1 MSQVEQDQ
9 QTQQEPDIFEEY
21 ENSRSLLR
29 FWDSSK
35 LPLILQSEAAECG
48 LASLAMVA
56 GYHGFHTDLVSLRQ
70 TFNISIEGCTLL
82 DIMHF
87 GEKLGLASRPLR
99 IELEELELLQTPC
112 ILHWDLN
119 HFVVLKKA
127 NNKRI
132 VIHDPGNGE
141 KTYSLEE
148 ASKHFTGVALEM
160 LPTKE
165 FEKREQKPTLKFSD
179 FWSRISG
186 LKRSLLLI
194 FSLSLLLQV
203 FTLASPY
210 YIQLVIDD
218 VVLTGD
224 TSLLT
229 VLALG
234 FFLVLVFETGTN
246 MLRGFT
252 LLHFGNQM
260 NIQLGAN
267 LFHHLVRLPLTY
279 FEKRHMGDVV
289 SRFGSLQQV
298 KQLLTTGVIEA
309 IIDGLMAIITLAMIF
324 FYSPTLSLVVLA
336 AVVLYALVRVAMY
349 RPFRAISEQEIM
361 ARAEE
366 NSNFMETVRGIQ
378 TIKLFGSEVKREGQW
393 QNRYAK
399 AINQSIRL
407 GNFQIGYDAIN
418 RILFGVENI
427 LVVFLA
433 AKLVIAGGFSTGMLF
448 AFMAYKRQFMDKTA
462 KLIEKFIEFKM
473 LGLHFDRI
481 ADIALTDRE
490 ILQPAQFKKHVVQG
504 GIELRNVTFRYSDAT
519 PNVLNDLSLTIQP
532 GESVAITGPSGCG
545 KSTLLKIMLGLI
557 QPSSGDIL
565 IDGVPLAQIGARQY
579 RQQIAAVMQ
588 DDELL
593 SGSVADNIAFFESPL
608 DMQRVVYCAELAAI
622 HDDISAMPMGYD
634 SLIGDMGSSLSGG
647 QKQRIILAR
656 ALYKNPQI
664 LFMDEATS
672 HLDTKLEADINEAVS
687 RLKITRIIIAHR
699 KETIASASREIK
711 LKKGQ
716 QAEPTKVTNT
726 DQQDS

>member
-1 MSQVEQDQ
+1 MEM
-9 QTQQEPDIFEEY
+9 EHEGAANKLEFW
-21 ENSRSLLR
+21 SRKSL
-29 FWDSSK
+29 
-35 LPLILQSEAAECG
+35 PVIIQSEAAECG

-56 GYHGFHTDLVSLRQ
+56 GYHGYHTDLTRLRQ
-70 TFNISIEGCTLL
+70 RFSISIEGCTLL

-87 GEKLGLASRPLR
+87 AEKLHLTSRPLR
-99 IELEELELLQTPC
+99 IELEDLDALQAPA
-112 ILHWDLN
+112 ILHWDMN

-127 NNKRI
+127 NEKRI
-132 VIHDPGNGE
+132 VIHDPAGGE
-141 KTYSLEE
+141 KTFTMEE
-148 ASKHFTGVALEM
+148 ASKHFTGVALE
-160 LPTKE
+160 LTPTKD
-165 FEKREQKPTLKFSD
+165 FEKKEQKASLRFSD
-179 FWSRISG
+179 FWSRITG

-194 FSLSLLLQV
+194 FMLSILLQV
-203 FTLASPY
+203 FTLAAPY

-218 VVLTGD
+218 VILTGD

-229 VLALG
+229 VLAIG
-234 FFLVLVFETGTN
+234 FFLVLLFEIATN
-246 MLRGFT
+246 ALRGFT

-267 LFHHLVRLPLTY
+267 LFHHLVRLPIAY

-324 FYSPTLSLVVLA
+324 FYSPMLS
-336 AVVLYALVRVAMY
+336 AVVLMAVITYAIIRMVMY
-349 RPFRAISEQEIM
+349 KPFRNISEQEIM

-393 QNRYAK
+393 QNRYAS
-399 AINQSIRL
+399 AINHNIRL
-407 GNFQIGYDAIN
+407 GNFKIGYDAIN
-418 RILFGVENI
+418 RALFGIENI
-427 LVVFLA
+427 IVVYLA
-433 AKLVIAGGFSTGMLF
+433 AHLVIAGGFSTGMLF
-448 AFMAYKRQFMDKTA
+448 AFMSYKRQFMDKTA
-462 KLIEKFIEFKM
+462 NLIEKLIEFKM

-481 ADIALTDRE
+481 ADIALTDKE
-490 ILQPAQFKKHVVQG
+490 ELQPDQYRKLN
-504 GIELRNVTFRYSDAT
+504 IEGKIEVKNLSFAYSDAT
-519 PNVLNDLSLTIQP
+519 PNVIEKLSLTINA

-545 KSTLLKIMLGLI
+545 KSTLLKLMLGLNK
-557 QPSSGDIL
+557 PSSGEIL
-565 IDGVPLAQIGARQY
+565 VDGISLNQIGARQY

-593 SGSVADNIAFFESPL
+593 SGTVADNIAFFDSPIN
-608 DMQRVVYCAELAAI
+608 MEKVVHCAQLAAI
-622 HDDISAMPMGYD
+622 HDDISDMPMGYD

-656 ALYKNPQI
+656 ALYKDPKI

-672 HLDTKLEADINEAVS
+672 HLDTGLEEDINDAVS

-699 KETIASASREIK
+699 KETIASADREIK
-711 LKKGQ
+711 LKKPVHHEGEEQ
-716 QAEPTKVTNT
+716 TSTSGSE
-726 DQQDS
+726 

>member
-1 MSQVEQDQ
+1 MHIED
-9 QTQQEPDIFEEY
+9 
-21 ENSRSLLR
+21 NSPVAKLQFWSRKSL
-29 FWDSSK
+29 
-35 LPLILQSEAAECG
+35 PIILQSEAAECG

-56 GYHGFHTDLVSLRQ
+56 AYHGFHSDLISLRQ
-70 TFNISIEGCTLL
+70 RFNISLEGATLL

-87 GEKLGLASRPLR
+87 AEKLELTSRPLR
-99 IELEELELLQTPC
+99 IELDDLDALQTPC
-112 ILHWDLN
+112 ILHWDMN

-127 NNKRI
+127 NEKRI
-132 VIHDPGNGE
+132 VIHDPAAGE
-141 KTYSLEE
+141 KTFTLEE
-148 ASKHFTGVALEM
+148 ASKHFTGIALE
-160 LPTKE
+160 LTPTKN
-165 FEKREQKPTLKFSD
+165 FEKREARPSLKFSD
-179 FWSRISG
+179 FWSRITG
-186 LKRSLLLI
+186 LKRSLTLI
-194 FSLSLLLQV
+194 FVLSMLLQV

-229 VLALG
+229 VLAVG
-234 FFLVLVFETGTN
+234 FFLVMVFEIATN
-246 MLRGFT
+246 ALRGFT

-267 LFHHLVRLPLTY
+267 LFHHLVRLPLSY
-279 FEKRHMGDVV
+279 FETRHMGDVV

-298 KQLLTTGVIEA
+298 KKLLTTGVIEA
-309 IIDGLMAIITLAMIF
+309 IIDGLMAVITLAMIF
-324 FYSPTLSLVVLA
+324 FYSPLLSAVVLV
-336 AVVLYALVRVAMY
+336 AVVLYALVRIAMY
-349 RPFRAISEQEIM
+349 KPFRTISEQEIM

-393 QNRYAK
+393 QNRYAN
-399 AINQSIRL
+399 AINQNIRL
-407 GNFQIGYDAIN
+407 GNFQIGYDAVN
-418 RILFGVENI
+418 RALFGIENI
-427 LVVFLA
+427 VVVYLA
-433 AKLVIAGGFSTGMLF
+433 ANLVIQGGFSTGMLF

-462 KLIEKFIEFKM
+462 NLIEKFIEFKM

-481 ADIALTDRE
+481 ADIALTNKE
-490 ILQPAQFKKHVVQG
+490 QLQPDQVKRHTLVG
-504 GIELRNVTFRYSDAT
+504 NIEIKNVSFAYSDASK
-519 PNVLNDLSLTIQP
+519 NVLNELSLKINA

-557 QPSSGDIL
+557 PVKNGEVL
-565 IDGVPLAQIGARQY
+565 IDGIPLEQLGARQY

-593 SGSVADNIAFFESPL
+593 SGSVADNIAFFETPI
-608 DMQRVVYCAELAAI
+608 DMAHVVYCAELAAI

-656 ALYKNPQI
+656 ALYKNPKI

-672 HLDTKLEADINEAVS
+672 HLDTSLESDINDAVS
-687 RLKITRIIIAHR
+687 RLKITRVIIAHR
-699 KETIASASREIK
+699 KETIASADREIK
-711 LKKGQ
+711 L
-716 QAEPTKVTNT
+716 TKYKEANT
-726 DQQDS
+726 EEA

>member
-1 MSQVEQDQ
+1 MEM
-9 QTQQEPDIFEEY
+9 EHEGAANKLEFW
-21 ENSRSLLR
+21 SRKSL
-29 FWDSSK
+29 
-35 LPLILQSEAAECG
+35 PVIIQSEAAECG

-56 GYHGFHTDLVSLRQ
+56 GYHGYRTDLTRLRQ
-70 TFNISIEGCTLL
+70 RFSISIEGCTLL

-87 GEKLGLASRPLR
+87 AEKLHLTSRPLR
-99 IELEELELLQTPC
+99 IELEDLDALQTPA
-112 ILHWDLN
+112 ILHWNMN

-127 NNKRI
+127 NEKRI
-132 VIHDPGNGE
+132 VIHDPAGGE
-141 KTYSLEE
+141 KTFTMEE
-148 ASKHFTGVALEM
+148 ASKHFTGVALE
-160 LPTKE
+160 LTPTKD
-165 FEKREQKPTLKFSD
+165 FEKKEQKASLRFSD
-179 FWSRISG
+179 FWSRITG

-194 FSLSLLLQV
+194 FMLSILLQV
-203 FTLASPY
+203 FTLAAPY

-218 VVLTGD
+218 VILTGD

-229 VLALG
+229 VLAIG
-234 FFLVLVFETGTN
+234 FFLVLLFEIATN
-246 MLRGFT
+246 ALRGFT

-267 LFHHLVRLPLTY
+267 LFHHLVRLPIAY

-324 FYSPTLSLVVLA
+324 FYSPMLS
-336 AVVLYALVRVAMY
+336 AVVLVAVITYAIIRMLMY
-349 RPFRAISEQEIM
+349 KPFRNISEQEIM

-393 QNRYAK
+393 QNRYAS
-399 AINQSIRL
+399 AINHNIRL
-407 GNFQIGYDAIN
+407 GNFKIGYDAIN
-418 RILFGVENI
+418 RALFGIENI
-427 LVVFLA
+427 IVVYLA
-433 AKLVIAGGFSTGMLF
+433 AHLVIAGGFSTGMLF
-448 AFMAYKRQFMDKTA
+448 AFMSYKRQFMDKTA
-462 KLIEKFIEFKM
+462 NLIEKLIEFKM

-481 ADIALTDRE
+481 ADIALTDKE
-490 ILQPAQFKKHVVQG
+490 ELQPDQYRKLN
-504 GIELRNVTFRYSDAT
+504 IEGKIEVKNLSFAYSDAT
-519 PNVLNDLSLTIQP
+519 PNVIDKLSLTINA

-545 KSTLLKIMLGLI
+545 KSTLLKLMLGLNK
-557 QPSSGDIL
+557 PSSGEIL
-565 IDGVPLAQIGARQY
+565 VDGISLSQIGARQY

-593 SGSVADNIAFFESPL
+593 SGTVADNIAFFDSPIN
-608 DMQRVVYCAELAAI
+608 MEKVVHCAQLAAI
-622 HDDISAMPMGYD
+622 HDDISDMPMGYD

-656 ALYKNPQI
+656 ALYKDPKI

-672 HLDTKLEADINEAVS
+672 HLDTGLEEDINDAVS

-699 KETIASASREIK
+699 KETIASADREIK
-711 LKKGQ
+711 LKKPVHHEGEEQ
-716 QAEPTKVTNT
+716 TSTSGSE
-726 DQQDS
+726 

>member
-1 MSQVEQDQ
+1 MHEVD
-9 QTQQEPDIFEEY
+9 
-21 ENSRSLLR
+21 ENVVNKLQFWSRNSL
-29 FWDSSK
+29 
-35 LPLILQSEAAECG
+35 PIILQSEAAECG

-56 GYHGFHTDLVSLRQ
+56 CYHGYQTDLVSIRQ
-70 TFNISIEGCTLL
+70 KFSISLEGATLL
-82 DIMHF
+82 DIMGF
-87 GEKLGLASRPLR
+87 AEQLKLSTRPLR
-99 IELEELELLQTPC
+99 IELEDLDALQTPC

-127 NNKRI
+127 NEKRI
-132 VIHDPGNGE
+132 VIHDPAKGE
-141 KTYSLEE
+141 KTLTLEE
-148 ASKHFTGVALEM
+148 ASKHFTGVALE
-160 LPTKE
+160 LTPTKD
-165 FEKREQKPTLKFSD
+165 FEKQESKPTLKFSD

-194 FSLSLLLQV
+194 FLLSMLLQV
-203 FTLASPY
+203 FTLAAPY

-229 VLALG
+229 VLAVG
-234 FFLVLVFETGTN
+234 FFLVLIFEIATN
-246 MLRGFT
+246 ALRGFT

-267 LFHHLVRLPLTY
+267 LFHHLVRLPISY

-324 FYSPTLSLVVLA
+324 FYSPTLS
-336 AVVLYALVRVAMY
+336 AVVLVAVFAYAGVRIAMY
-349 RPFRAISEQEIM
+349 KPYRAISEQEIM

-393 QNRYAK
+393 QNRYAN
-399 AINQSIRL
+399 AINQNIRI
-407 GNFQIGYDAIN
+407 GNFNIGYDAVN
-418 RILFGVENI
+418 RALFGIENI
-427 LVVFLA
+427 VVVYLA
-433 AKLVIAGGFSTGMLF
+433 AHLVIQGGFSTGMLF
-448 AFMAYKRQFMDKTA
+448 AFMSYKRQFMEKTA
-462 KLIEKFIEFKM
+462 NLIEKFIEFKM

-481 ADIALTDRE
+481 ADIALTEKED
-490 ILQPAQFKKHVVQG
+490 LQPANLKRHTLEG
-504 GIELRNVTFRYSDAT
+504 GIEVRNVSFAYSDAT
-519 PNVLNDLSLTIQP
+519 PNVLDNLSLQIKA

-545 KSTLLKIMLGLI
+545 KSTLLKLLLGLNKAK
-557 QPSSGDIL
+557 SGEVL
-565 IDGVPLAQIGARQY
+565 IDGVPLEQIGARQY

-593 SGSVADNIAFFESPL
+593 SGSVADNIAFFDSPV
-608 DMQRVVYCAELAAI
+608 DMERVVYCAQLAAI
-622 HDDISAMPMGYD
+622 HDDIAQMPMGYD

-656 ALYKNPQI
+656 ALYKQPKI

-672 HLDTKLEADINEAVS
+672 HLDTNLEADINEAVS
-687 RLKITRIIIAHR
+687 RLDITRVIIAHR
-699 KETIASASREIK
+699 KETIASADREIQ
-711 LKKGQ
+711 LKKPQ
-716 QAEPTKVTNT
+716 K
-726 DQQDS
+726 QDEIQVSET

>member
-1 MSQVEQDQ
+1 MHEVD
-9 QTQQEPDIFEEY
+9 
-21 ENSRSLLR
+21 ENVVNKLQFWSRNSL
-29 FWDSSK
+29 
-35 LPLILQSEAAECG
+35 PIILQSEAAECG

-56 GYHGFHTDLVSLRQ
+56 CYHGYQTDLVSIRQ
-70 TFNISIEGCTLL
+70 KFSISLEGATLL
-82 DIMHF
+82 DIMGF
-87 GEKLGLASRPLR
+87 AEQLKLSTRPLR
-99 IELEELELLQTPC
+99 IELEDLDALQTPC

-127 NNKRI
+127 NEKRI
-132 VIHDPGNGE
+132 VIHDPAKGE
-141 KTYSLEE
+141 KTLTLEE
-148 ASKHFTGVALEM
+148 ASKHFTGVALE
-160 LPTKE
+160 LTPTKD
-165 FEKREQKPTLKFSD
+165 FEKQESKPTLKFSD

-194 FSLSLLLQV
+194 FLLSMLLQV
-203 FTLASPY
+203 FTLAAPY

-229 VLALG
+229 VLAVG
-234 FFLVLVFETGTN
+234 FFLVLIFEIATN
-246 MLRGFT
+246 ALRGFT

-267 LFHHLVRLPLTY
+267 LFHHLVRLPISY

-324 FYSPTLSLVVLA
+324 FYSPTLS
-336 AVVLYALVRVAMY
+336 AVVLVAVFAYAGVRIAMY
-349 RPFRAISEQEIM
+349 KPYRAISEQEIM

-393 QNRYAK
+393 QNRYAN
-399 AINQSIRL
+399 AINQNIRI
-407 GNFQIGYDAIN
+407 GNFNIGYDAVN
-418 RILFGVENI
+418 RTLFGIENI
-427 LVVFLA
+427 VVVYLA
-433 AKLVIAGGFSTGMLF
+433 AHLVIQGGFSTGMLF
-448 AFMAYKRQFMDKTA
+448 AFMSYKRQFMEKTA
-462 KLIEKFIEFKM
+462 NLIEKFIEFKM

-481 ADIALTDRE
+481 ADIALTEKED
-490 ILQPAQFKKHVVQG
+490 LQPANLKRHTLEG
-504 GIELRNVTFRYSDAT
+504 GIEVRNVSFAYSDAT
-519 PNVLNDLSLTIQP
+519 PNVLDNLSLQIKA

-545 KSTLLKIMLGLI
+545 KSTLLKLLLGLNKAK
-557 QPSSGDIL
+557 SGEVL
-565 IDGVPLAQIGARQY
+565 IDGVPLEQIGARQY

-593 SGSVADNIAFFESPL
+593 SGSVADNIAFFDSPV
-608 DMQRVVYCAELAAI
+608 DMERVVYCAQLAAI
-622 HDDISAMPMGYD
+622 HDDIAQMPMGYD

-656 ALYKNPQI
+656 ALYKQPKI

-672 HLDTKLEADINEAVS
+672 HLDTNLEADINEAVS
-687 RLKITRIIIAHR
+687 RLDITRVIIAHR
-699 KETIASASREIK
+699 KETIASADREIQ
-711 LKKGQ
+711 LKKPQ
-716 QAEPTKVTNT
+716 K
-726 DQQDS
+726 QDEIQVSET

>member
-1 MSQVEQDQ
+1 MEM
-9 QTQQEPDIFEEY
+9 EHEGAANKLEFW
-21 ENSRSLLR
+21 SRKSL
-29 FWDSSK
+29 
-35 LPLILQSEAAECG
+35 PVIIQSEAAECG

-56 GYHGFHTDLVSLRQ
+56 GYHGYRTDLTRLRQ
-70 TFNISIEGCTLL
+70 RFSISIEGCTLL

-87 GEKLGLASRPLR
+87 AEKLHLTSRPLR
-99 IELEELELLQTPC
+99 IELEDLDALQAPA
-112 ILHWDLN
+112 ILHWDMN

-127 NNKRI
+127 NEKRI
-132 VIHDPGNGE
+132 VIHDPAGGE
-141 KTYSLEE
+141 KTFTMEE
-148 ASKHFTGVALEM
+148 ASKHFTGVALE
-160 LPTKE
+160 LTPTKD
-165 FEKREQKPTLKFSD
+165 FEKKEQKASLRFSD
-179 FWSRISG
+179 FWSRITG

-194 FSLSLLLQV
+194 FMLSILLQV
-203 FTLASPY
+203 FTLAAPY

-218 VVLTGD
+218 VILTGD

-229 VLALG
+229 VLAIG
-234 FFLVLVFETGTN
+234 FFLVLLFEIATN
-246 MLRGFT
+246 ALRGFT

-267 LFHHLVRLPLTY
+267 LFHHLVRLPIAY

-324 FYSPTLSLVVLA
+324 FYSPMLS
-336 AVVLYALVRVAMY
+336 AVVLVAVITYAIIRMVMY
-349 RPFRAISEQEIM
+349 KPFRNISEQEIM

-393 QNRYAK
+393 QNRYAS
-399 AINQSIRL
+399 AINHNIRL
-407 GNFQIGYDAIN
+407 GNFKIGYDAIN
-418 RILFGVENI
+418 RALFGIENI
-427 LVVFLA
+427 IVVYLA
-433 AKLVIAGGFSTGMLF
+433 AHLVIAGGFSTGMLF
-448 AFMAYKRQFMDKTA
+448 AFMSYKRQFMDKTA
-462 KLIEKFIEFKM
+462 NLIEKLIEFKM

-481 ADIALTDRE
+481 ADIALTDKE
-490 ILQPAQFKKHVVQG
+490 ELQPDQYRKLN
-504 GIELRNVTFRYSDAT
+504 IEGKIEVKNLSFAYSDAT
-519 PNVLNDLSLTIQP
+519 PNVIEELSLTINA

-545 KSTLLKIMLGLI
+545 KSTLLKLMLGLNK
-557 QPSSGDIL
+557 PSSGEIL
-565 IDGVPLAQIGARQY
+565 VDGISLNQIGARQY

-593 SGSVADNIAFFESPL
+593 SGTVADNIAFFDSPIN
-608 DMQRVVYCAELAAI
+608 MEKVVHCAQLAAI
-622 HDDISAMPMGYD
+622 HDDISDMPMGYD

-656 ALYKNPQI
+656 ALYKDPKI

-672 HLDTKLEADINEAVS
+672 HLDTGLEEDINDAVS

-699 KETIASASREIK
+699 KETIASADREIK
-711 LKKGQ
+711 LKKPVHHEGEEQ
-716 QAEPTKVTNT
+716 TSTSGSE
-726 DQQDS
+726 

>member
-1 MSQVEQDQ
+1 MH
-9 QTQQEPDIFEEY
+9 EED
-21 ENSRSLLR
+21 ENVVNKLQFWSRNSL
-29 FWDSSK
+29 
-35 LPLILQSEAAECG
+35 PIILQSEAAECG

-56 GYHGFHTDLVSLRQ
+56 CYHGYQTDLVSIRQ
-70 TFNISIEGCTLL
+70 KFSISLEGATLL
-82 DIMHF
+82 DIMGF
-87 GEKLGLASRPLR
+87 AEQLNLSTRPLR
-99 IELEELELLQTPC
+99 IELEDLDALQTPC

-127 NNKRI
+127 NEKRI
-132 VIHDPGNGE
+132 VIHDPAKGE
-141 KTYSLEE
+141 KTLTLEE
-148 ASKHFTGVALEM
+148 ASKHFTGVALE
-160 LPTKE
+160 LTPTKD
-165 FEKREQKPTLKFSD
+165 FEKQESKPTLKFSD

-194 FSLSLLLQV
+194 FLLSMLLQV
-203 FTLASPY
+203 FTLAAPY

-229 VLALG
+229 VLAVG
-234 FFLVLVFETGTN
+234 FFLVLVFEIATN
-246 MLRGFT
+246 ALRGFT

-267 LFHHLVRLPLTY
+267 LFHHLVRLPISY

-324 FYSPTLSLVVLA
+324 FYSPTLS
-336 AVVLYALVRVAMY
+336 AVVLVAVFAYAGVRIAMY
-349 RPFRAISEQEIM
+349 KPYRAISEQEIM

-393 QNRYAK
+393 QNRYAN
-399 AINQSIRL
+399 AINQNIRI
-407 GNFQIGYDAIN
+407 GNFNIGYDAVN
-418 RILFGVENI
+418 RALFGIENI
-427 LVVFLA
+427 VVVYLA
-433 AKLVIAGGFSTGMLF
+433 AHLVIQGGFSTGMLF
-448 AFMAYKRQFMDKTA
+448 AFMSYKRQFMEKTA
-462 KLIEKFIEFKM
+462 NLIEKFIEFKM

-481 ADIALTDRE
+481 ADIALTEKED
-490 ILQPAQFKKHVVQG
+490 LQPANIKRHTLEG
-504 GIELRNVTFRYSDAT
+504 DIEVNNVSFAYSDAT
-519 PNVLNDLSLTIQP
+519 PNVLDNLSLNIKA

-545 KSTLLKIMLGLI
+545 KSTLLKILLGLNKTK
-557 QPSSGDIL
+557 SGEVL
-565 IDGVPLAQIGARQY
+565 IDGVPLEQIGARQY

-593 SGSVADNIAFFESPL
+593 SGSVSDNIAFFDTPV
-608 DMQRVVYCAELAAI
+608 DMERVVYCAQLAAI
-622 HDDISAMPMGYD
+622 HDDIAQMPMGYD

-656 ALYKNPQI
+656 ALYKQPKI

-672 HLDTKLEADINEAVS
+672 HLDTNLEADINEAVS
-687 RLKITRIIIAHR
+687 RLDITRVIIAHR
-699 KETIASASREIK
+699 KETIASADREIK
-711 LKKGQ
+711 LKKV
-716 QAEPTKVTNT
+716 A
-726 DQQDS
+726 DSIEEKC

>member
-1 MSQVEQDQ
+1 MHEVD
-9 QTQQEPDIFEEY
+9 
-21 ENSRSLLR
+21 ENVVNKLQFWSRNSL
-29 FWDSSK
+29 
-35 LPLILQSEAAECG
+35 PIILQSEAAECG

-56 GYHGFHTDLVSLRQ
+56 CYHGYQTDLVSIRQ
-70 TFNISIEGCTLL
+70 KFSISLEGATLL
-82 DIMHF
+82 DIMGF
-87 GEKLGLASRPLR
+87 AEQLKLSTRPLR
-99 IELEELELLQTPC
+99 IELEDLDALQTPC

-127 NNKRI
+127 NEKRI
-132 VIHDPGNGE
+132 VIHDPAKGE
-141 KTYSLEE
+141 KTLTLEE
-148 ASKHFTGVALEM
+148 ASKHFTGVALE
-160 LPTKE
+160 LTPTKD
-165 FEKREQKPTLKFSD
+165 FEKQESKPTLKFSD

-194 FSLSLLLQV
+194 FLLSMLLQV
-203 FTLASPY
+203 FTLAAPY

-229 VLALG
+229 VLAVG
-234 FFLVLVFETGTN
+234 FFLVLIFEIATN
-246 MLRGFT
+246 ALRGFT

-267 LFHHLVRLPLTY
+267 LFHHLVRLPISY

-324 FYSPTLSLVVLA
+324 FYSPTLS
-336 AVVLYALVRVAMY
+336 AVVLVAVFAYAGVRIAMY
-349 RPFRAISEQEIM
+349 KPYRAISEQEIM

-393 QNRYAK
+393 QNRYAN
-399 AINQSIRL
+399 AINQNIRI
-407 GNFQIGYDAIN
+407 GNFNIGYDAVN
-418 RILFGVENI
+418 RALFGIENI
-427 LVVFLA
+427 VVVYLA
-433 AKLVIAGGFSTGMLF
+433 AHLVIQGGFSTGMLF
-448 AFMAYKRQFMDKTA
+448 AFMSYKRQFMEKTA
-462 KLIEKFIEFKM
+462 NLIEKFIEFKM

-481 ADIALTDRE
+481 ADIALTEKED
-490 ILQPAQFKKHVVQG
+490 LQPANLKRHTLEG
-504 GIELRNVTFRYSDAT
+504 GIEVRNVSFAYSDAT
-519 PNVLNDLSLTIQP
+519 PNVLDNLSLQIKA

-545 KSTLLKIMLGLI
+545 KSTLLKLLLGLNKAK
-557 QPSSGDIL
+557 SGEVL
-565 IDGVPLAQIGARQY
+565 IDGVPLEQIGARQY

-593 SGSVADNIAFFESPL
+593 SGSVADNIAFFDSPV
-608 DMQRVVYCAELAAI
+608 DMERVVYCAQLAAI
-622 HDDISAMPMGYD
+622 HDDIAQMPMGYD

-656 ALYKNPQI
+656 ALYKQPKI

-672 HLDTKLEADINEAVS
+672 HLDTNLEADINEAVS
-687 RLKITRIIIAHR
+687 RLDITRVIIAHR
-699 KETIASASREIK
+699 KETIASADREIK
-711 LKKGQ
+711 LSK
-716 QAEPTKVTNT
+716 PSI
-726 DQQDS
+726 QDKMQTA

>member
-1 MSQVEQDQ
+1 MH
-9 QTQQEPDIFEEY
+9 EED
-21 ENSRSLLR
+21 ESVVNKLQFWSRNS
-29 FWDSSK
+29 
-35 LPLILQSEAAECG
+35 LPIILQSEAAECG

-56 GYHGFHTDLVSLRQ
+56 CYHGYQTDLVSIRQ
-70 TFNISIEGCTLL
+70 KFSISLEGATLL
-82 DIMHF
+82 DIMGF
-87 GEKLGLASRPLR
+87 AEQLKLSTRPLR
-99 IELEELELLQTPC
+99 IELEDLDALQTPC

-127 NNKRI
+127 NEKRI
-132 VIHDPGNGE
+132 VIHDPAKGE
-141 KTYSLEE
+141 KTLTLEE
-148 ASKHFTGVALEM
+148 ASKHFTGVALE
-160 LPTKE
+160 LTPTKD
-165 FEKREQKPTLKFSD
+165 FEKQESKPTLRFSD

-194 FSLSLLLQV
+194 FLLSLLLQV
-203 FTLASPY
+203 FTLAAPY

-229 VLALG
+229 VLAVG
-234 FFLVLVFETGTN
+234 FFLVLVFEIATN
-246 MLRGFT
+246 ALRGFT

-267 LFHHLVRLPLTY
+267 LFHHLVRLPISY

-324 FYSPTLSLVVLA
+324 FYSPTLS
-336 AVVLYALVRVAMY
+336 AVVLVAVFAYAGVRIAMY
-349 RPFRAISEQEIM
+349 KPYRAISEQEIM

-393 QNRYAK
+393 QNRYAN
-399 AINQSIRL
+399 AINQNIRI
-407 GNFQIGYDAIN
+407 GNFNIGYEAIN
-418 RILFGVENI
+418 RALFGIENI
-427 LVVFLA
+427 VVVYLA
-433 AKLVIAGGFSTGMLF
+433 AHLVIQGGFSTGMLF
-448 AFMAYKRQFMDKTA
+448 AFMSYKRQFMEKTA
-462 KLIEKFIEFKM
+462 NLIEKFIEFKM
-473 LGLHFDRI
+473 LGLHFERI
-481 ADIALTDRE
+481 ADIALTKKED
-490 ILQPAQFKKHVVQG
+490 LQPANIKRHS
-504 GIELRNVTFRYSDAT
+504 IEGDIEIKGVSFAYSDAT
-519 PNVLNDLSLTIQP
+519 PNVLDNLSLKIKA

-545 KSTLLKIMLGLI
+545 KSTLLKLLLGLNKAK
-557 QPSSGDIL
+557 SGEVL
-565 IDGVPLAQIGARQY
+565 IDGVPLEQIGARQY

-593 SGSVADNIAFFESPL
+593 SGSVSDNIAFFDSPV
-608 DMQRVVYCAELAAI
+608 DMERVVYCAQMAAI
-622 HDDISAMPMGYD
+622 HDDIAQMPMGYD

-656 ALYKNPQI
+656 ALYKQPKI

-672 HLDTKLEADINEAVS
+672 HFCLLYTS
-687 RLKITRIIIAHR
+687 PSPR
-699 KETIASASREIK
+699 
-711 LKKGQ
+711 
-716 QAEPTKVTNT
+716 
-726 DQQDS
+726 DS

>member
-1 MSQVEQDQ
+1 
-9 QTQQEPDIFEEY
+9 
-21 ENSRSLLR
+21 
-29 FWDSSK
+29 
-35 LPLILQSEAAECG
+35 
-48 LASLAMVA
+48 
-56 GYHGFHTDLVSLRQ
+56 
-70 TFNISIEGCTLL
+70 
-82 DIMHF
+82 
-87 GEKLGLASRPLR
+87 
-99 IELEELELLQTPC
+99 QTPC

-127 NNKRI
+127 NEKRI
-132 VIHDPGNGE
+132 VIHDPAKGE
-141 KTYSLEE
+141 KTLTLEE
-148 ASKHFTGVALEM
+148 ASKHFTGVALE
-160 LPTKE
+160 LTPTKD
-165 FEKREQKPTLKFSD
+165 FEKQESKPTLKFSD

-194 FSLSLLLQV
+194 FLLSMLLQV
-203 FTLASPY
+203 FTLAAPY

-229 VLALG
+229 VLAVG
-234 FFLVLVFETGTN
+234 FFLVLIFEIATN
-246 MLRGFT
+246 ALRGFT

-267 LFHHLVRLPLTY
+267 LFHHLVRLPISY

-324 FYSPTLSLVVLA
+324 FYSPTLS
-336 AVVLYALVRVAMY
+336 AVVLVAVFAYAGVRIAMY
-349 RPFRAISEQEIM
+349 KPYRAISEQEIM

-393 QNRYAK
+393 QNRYAN
-399 AINQSIRL
+399 AINQNIRI
-407 GNFQIGYDAIN
+407 GNFNIGYDAVN
-418 RILFGVENI
+418 RALFGIENI
-427 LVVFLA
+427 VVVYLA
-433 AKLVIAGGFSTGMLF
+433 AHLVIQGGFSTGMLF
-448 AFMAYKRQFMDKTA
+448 AFMSYKRQFMEKTA
-462 KLIEKFIEFKM
+462 NLIEKFIEFKM

-481 ADIALTDRE
+481 ADIALTEKED
-490 ILQPAQFKKHVVQG
+490 LQPANLKRHTLEG
-504 GIELRNVTFRYSDAT
+504 GIEVRNVSFAYSDAT
-519 PNVLNDLSLTIQP
+519 PNVLDNLSLQIKA

-545 KSTLLKIMLGLI
+545 KSTLLKLLLGLNKAK
-557 QPSSGDIL
+557 SGEVL
-565 IDGVPLAQIGARQY
+565 IDGVPLEQIGARQY

-593 SGSVADNIAFFESPL
+593 SGSVADNIAFFDSPV
-608 DMQRVVYCAELAAI
+608 DMERVVYCAQLAAI
-622 HDDISAMPMGYD
+622 HDDIAQMPMGYD

-656 ALYKNPQI
+656 ALYKQPKI

-672 HLDTKLEADINEAVS
+672 HLDTNLEADINEAVS
-687 RLKITRIIIAHR
+687 RLDITRVIIAHR
-699 KETIASASREIK
+699 KETIASADREIQ
-711 LKKGQ
+711 LKKPQ
-716 QAEPTKVTNT
+716 K
-726 DQQDS
+726 QDEIQVSET

>member
-1 MSQVEQDQ
+1 MH
-9 QTQQEPDIFEEY
+9 EED
-21 ENSRSLLR
+21 ESVVNKLQFWSRNS
-29 FWDSSK
+29 
-35 LPLILQSEAAECG
+35 LPIILQSEAAECG

-56 GYHGFHTDLVSLRQ
+56 CYHGYQTDLVSIRQ
-70 TFNISIEGCTLL
+70 KFSISLEGATLL
-82 DIMHF
+82 DIMGF
-87 GEKLGLASRPLR
+87 AEQLKLSTRPLR
-99 IELEELELLQTPC
+99 IELEDLDALQTPC

-127 NNKRI
+127 NEKRI
-132 VIHDPGNGE
+132 VIHDPAKGE
-141 KTYSLEE
+141 KTLTLEE
-148 ASKHFTGVALEM
+148 ASKHFTGVALE
-160 LPTKE
+160 LTPTKD
-165 FEKREQKPTLKFSD
+165 FEKQESKPTLRFSD

-194 FSLSLLLQV
+194 FLLSLLLQV
-203 FTLASPY
+203 FTLAAPY

-229 VLALG
+229 VLAVG
-234 FFLVLVFETGTN
+234 FFLVLVFEIATN
-246 MLRGFT
+246 ALRGFT

-267 LFHHLVRLPLTY
+267 LFHHLVRLPISY

-324 FYSPTLSLVVLA
+324 FYSPTLS
-336 AVVLYALVRVAMY
+336 AVVLVAVFAYAGVRIAMY
-349 RPFRAISEQEIM
+349 KPYRAISEQEIM

-393 QNRYAK
+393 QNRYAN
-399 AINQSIRL
+399 AINQNIRI
-407 GNFQIGYDAIN
+407 GNFNIGYEAIN
-418 RILFGVENI
+418 RALFGIENI
-427 LVVFLA
+427 VVVYLA
-433 AKLVIAGGFSTGMLF
+433 AHLVIQGGFSTGMLF
-448 AFMAYKRQFMDKTA
+448 AFMSYKRQFMEKTA
-462 KLIEKFIEFKM
+462 NLIEKFIEFKM
-473 LGLHFDRI
+473 LGLHFERI
-481 ADIALTDRE
+481 ADIALTEKED
-490 ILQPAQFKKHVVQG
+490 LQPANIKRHS
-504 GIELRNVTFRYSDAT
+504 IEGDIEIKGVSFAYSDAT
-519 PNVLNDLSLTIQP
+519 PNVLDNLSLKIKA

-545 KSTLLKIMLGLI
+545 KSTLLKLLLGLNKAK
-557 QPSSGDIL
+557 SGEVL
-565 IDGVPLAQIGARQY
+565 IDGVPLEQIGARQY

-593 SGSVADNIAFFESPL
+593 SGSVSDNIAFFDSPV
-608 DMQRVVYCAELAAI
+608 DMERVVYCAQLAAI
-622 HDDISAMPMGYD
+622 HDDIAQMPMGYD

-656 ALYKNPQI
+656 ALYKQPKI

-672 HLDTKLEADINEAVS
+672 HLDTNLEADINEAVS
-687 RLKITRIIIAHR
+687 RLDITRVIIAHR
-699 KETIASASREIK
+699 KETIASADREIK
-711 LKKGQ
+711 LVKPLTENQ
-716 QAEPTKVTNT
+716 IEAT
-726 DQQDS
+726 S

>member
-1 MSQVEQDQ
+1 
-9 QTQQEPDIFEEY
+9 
-21 ENSRSLLR
+21 
-29 FWDSSK
+29 
-35 LPLILQSEAAECG
+35 
-48 LASLAMVA
+48 MVA
-56 GYHGFHTDLVSLRQ
+56 CYHGYQTDLVSIRQ
-70 TFNISIEGCTLL
+70 KFSISLEGATLL
-82 DIMHF
+82 DIMGF
-87 GEKLGLASRPLR
+87 AEQLKLSTRPLR
-99 IELEELELLQTPC
+99 IELEDLDALQTPC

-127 NNKRI
+127 NEKRI
-132 VIHDPGNGE
+132 VIHDPAKGE
-141 KTYSLEE
+141 KTLTLEE
-148 ASKHFTGVALEM
+148 ASKHFTGVALE
-160 LPTKE
+160 LTPTKD
-165 FEKREQKPTLKFSD
+165 FEKQESKPTLRFSD

-194 FSLSLLLQV
+194 FLLSMLLQV
-203 FTLASPY
+203 FTLAAPY

-229 VLALG
+229 VLAVG
-234 FFLVLVFETGTN
+234 FFLVLIFEIATN
-246 MLRGFT
+246 ALRGFT

-267 LFHHLVRLPLTY
+267 LFHHLVRLPISY

-324 FYSPTLSLVVLA
+324 FYSPTLS
-336 AVVLYALVRVAMY
+336 AVVLVAVFAYAGVRIAMY
-349 RPFRAISEQEIM
+349 KPYRAISEQEIM

-393 QNRYAK
+393 QNRYAN
-399 AINQSIRL
+399 AINQNIRI
-407 GNFQIGYDAIN
+407 GNFNIGYDAVN
-418 RILFGVENI
+418 RALFGIENI
-427 LVVFLA
+427 VVVYLA
-433 AKLVIAGGFSTGMLF
+433 AHLVIQGGFSTGMLF
-448 AFMAYKRQFMDKTA
+448 AFMSYKRQFMEKTA
-462 KLIEKFIEFKM
+462 NLIEKFIEFKM

-481 ADIALTDRE
+481 ADIALTEKED
-490 ILQPAQFKKHVVQG
+490 LQPANLKRHTLEG
-504 GIELRNVTFRYSDAT
+504 GIEVRNVSFAYSDAT
-519 PNVLNDLSLTIQP
+519 PNVLDNLSLQIKA

-545 KSTLLKIMLGLI
+545 KSTLLKLLLGLNKAK
-557 QPSSGDIL
+557 SGEVL
-565 IDGVPLAQIGARQY
+565 IDGVPLEQIGARQY

-593 SGSVADNIAFFESPL
+593 SGSVADNIAFFDSPV
-608 DMQRVVYCAELAAI
+608 DMERVVYCAQLAAI
-622 HDDISAMPMGYD
+622 HDDIAQMPMGYD

-656 ALYKNPQI
+656 ALYKQPKI

-672 HLDTKLEADINEAVS
+672 HLDTNLEADINEAVS
-687 RLKITRIIIAHR
+687 RLDITRVIIAHR
-699 KETIASASREIK
+699 KETIASADREIK
-711 LKKGQ
+711 LKKVKEQ
-716 QAEPTKVTNT
+716 LAEQV
-726 DQQDS
+726 

>member
-1 MSQVEQDQ
+1 MEM
-9 QTQQEPDIFEEY
+9 EHEGAANKLEFW
-21 ENSRSLLR
+21 SRKSL
-29 FWDSSK
+29 
-35 LPLILQSEAAECG
+35 PVIIQSEAAECG

-56 GYHGFHTDLVSLRQ
+56 GYHGYRTDLTRLRQ
-70 TFNISIEGCTLL
+70 RFSISIEGCTLL

-87 GEKLGLASRPLR
+87 AEKLHLTSRPLR
-99 IELEELELLQTPC
+99 IELEDLDALQAPA
-112 ILHWDLN
+112 ILHWDMN

-127 NNKRI
+127 NEKRI
-132 VIHDPGNGE
+132 VIHDPAGGE
-141 KTYSLEE
+141 KTFTMEE
-148 ASKHFTGVALEM
+148 ASKHFTGVALE
-160 LPTKE
+160 LTPTKD
-165 FEKREQKPTLKFSD
+165 FEKKEQKASLRFSD
-179 FWSRISG
+179 FWSRITG

-194 FSLSLLLQV
+194 FMLSILLQV
-203 FTLASPY
+203 FTLAAPY

-218 VVLTGD
+218 VILTGD

-229 VLALG
+229 VLAIG
-234 FFLVLVFETGTN
+234 FFLVLLFEIATN
-246 MLRGFT
+246 ALRGFT

-267 LFHHLVRLPLTY
+267 LFHHLVRLPIAY

-324 FYSPTLSLVVLA
+324 FYSPMLS
-336 AVVLYALVRVAMY
+336 AVVLVAVITYAIIRMLMY
-349 RPFRAISEQEIM
+349 KPFRNISEQEIM

-393 QNRYAK
+393 QNRYAS
-399 AINQSIRL
+399 AINHNIRL
-407 GNFQIGYDAIN
+407 GNFKIGYDAIN
-418 RILFGVENI
+418 RALFGIENI
-427 LVVFLA
+427 IVVYLA
-433 AKLVIAGGFSTGMLF
+433 AHLVIAGGFSTGMLF
-448 AFMAYKRQFMDKTA
+448 AFMSYKRQFMDKTA
-462 KLIEKFIEFKM
+462 NLIEKLIEFKM

-481 ADIALTDRE
+481 ADIALTDKE
-490 ILQPAQFKKHVVQG
+490 ELQPDQYRKLN
-504 GIELRNVTFRYSDAT
+504 IEGKIEVKNLSFAYSDAT
-519 PNVLNDLSLTIQP
+519 PNVIEKLSLTINA

-545 KSTLLKIMLGLI
+545 KSTLLKLMLGLNK
-557 QPSSGDIL
+557 PSSGEIL
-565 IDGVPLAQIGARQY
+565 VDGISLNQIGARQY

-593 SGSVADNIAFFESPL
+593 SGTVADNIAFFDSPIN
-608 DMQRVVYCAELAAI
+608 MEKVVHCAQLAAI
-622 HDDISAMPMGYD
+622 HDDISDMPMGYD

-656 ALYKNPQI
+656 ALYKDPKI

-672 HLDTKLEADINEAVS
+672 HLDTGLEEDINDAVS

-699 KETIASASREIK
+699 KETIASADREIK
-711 LKKGQ
+711 LKKPVHHEGEEQ
-716 QAEPTKVTNT
+716 TSTSGSE
-726 DQQDS
+726 

>member
-1 MSQVEQDQ
+1 MSTEPEQQNEDLFDN
-9 QTQQEPDIFEEY
+9 P
-21 ENSRSLLR
+21 RSLLE
-29 FWDSSK
+29 FWSKSS
-35 LPLILQSEAAECG
+35 LPVILQSEAAECG

-56 GYHGFHTDLVSLRQ
+56 AYHGYHSDLVSMRQ
-70 TFNISIEGCTLL
+70 KFSISIEGCTLL

-87 GEKLGLASRPLR
+87 AEKLGLATRPLR
-99 IELEELELLQTPC
+99 IELEELELLQAPS
-112 ILHWDLN
+112 ILHWNLN

-127 NNKRI
+127 TDKYVI
-132 VIHDPGNGE
+132 IHDPAEGE
-141 KTYSLEE
+141 KKLSLDE
-148 ASKHFTGVALEM
+148 ASKHFTGVALELM
-160 LPTKE
+160 PTKE
-165 FEKREQKPTLKFSD
+165 FEKKEKKASLRFSD
-179 FWSRISG
+179 FWSKISG

-194 FSLSLLLQV
+194 FSLSLLLQI

-218 VVLTGD
+218 VILSGD

-229 VLALG
+229 VLAVG
-234 FFLVLVFETGTN
+234 FFLVLGFEIATN
-246 MLRGFT
+246 ALRGFT

-279 FEKRHMGDVV
+279 FEKRHMGDIV

-298 KQLLTTGVIEA
+298 KQLLTQGVIEA
-309 IIDGLMAIITLAMIF
+309 IIDGLMALVTLGMIF
-324 FYSPTLSLVVLA
+324 FYSPTLS
-336 AVVLYALVRVAMY
+336 AVVLVAVLLYAGVRVAMY
-349 RPFRAISEQEIM
+349 RPFRTISEQEIM

-366 NSNFMETVRGIQ
+366 SSNFMETVRGIQ

-407 GNFQIGYDAIN
+407 GNFQIGYDSIN
-418 RILFGVENI
+418 RALFGIENI
-427 LVVFLA
+427 VVIFLA

-448 AFMAYKRQFMDKTA
+448 AFMAYKRQFIEKTA
-462 KLIEKFIEFKM
+462 KLIDKFIEFKM

-481 ADIALTDRE
+481 ADIALTERE
-490 ILQPAQFKKHVVQG
+490 ELTPKQMKVHKVTG
-504 GIELRNVTFRYSDAT
+504 KIELRNVSFRYSDAT
-519 PNVLNDLSLTIQP
+519 PFVLKDVNLAIQA
-532 GESVAITGPSGCG
+532 GESVALTGPSGCG

-557 QPSSGDIL
+557 KPTDGEVL
-565 IDGVPLAQIGARQY
+565 IDDIPLHQIGARQY

-588 DDELL
+588 DDELF
-593 SGSVADNIAFFESPL
+593 SGSVSDNIAFFESPV
-608 DMQRVVYCAELAAI
+608 DMERVVYCAELASI

-656 ALYKNPQI
+656 ALYKNPRL

-672 HLDTKLEADINEAVS
+672 HLDTKLESDINEAVS
-687 RLKITRIIIAHR
+687 GLKVTRVIIAHR
-699 KETIASASREIK
+699 KETIASAQREVK
-711 LKKGQ
+711 LKKYTEQ
-716 QAEPTKVTNT
+716 SVERY
-726 DQQDS
+726 

>member
-1 MSQVEQDQ
+1 MEM
-9 QTQQEPDIFEEY
+9 EHEGAANKLEFW
-21 ENSRSLLR
+21 SRKSL
-29 FWDSSK
+29 
-35 LPLILQSEAAECG
+35 PVIIQSEAAECG

-56 GYHGFHTDLVSLRQ
+56 GYHGYRTDLTRLRQ
-70 TFNISIEGCTLL
+70 RFSISIEGCTLL

-87 GEKLGLASRPLR
+87 AEKLHLTSRPLR
-99 IELEELELLQTPC
+99 IELEDLDALQTPA
-112 ILHWDLN
+112 ILHWDMN

-127 NNKRI
+127 NEKRI
-132 VIHDPGNGE
+132 VIHDPAGGE
-141 KTYSLEE
+141 KIFTMEE
-148 ASKHFTGVALEM
+148 ASKHFTGVALE
-160 LPTKE
+160 LTPTKD
-165 FEKREQKPTLKFSD
+165 FEKKEQKASLRFSD
-179 FWSRISG
+179 FWSRITG

-194 FSLSLLLQV
+194 FILSILLQV
-203 FTLASPY
+203 FTLAAPY

-218 VVLTGD
+218 VILTGD

-229 VLALG
+229 VLAIG
-234 FFLVLVFETGTN
+234 FFLVLLFEIATN
-246 MLRGFT
+246 ALRGFT

-267 LFHHLVRLPLTY
+267 LFHHLVRLPIAY

-324 FYSPTLSLVVLA
+324 FYSPMLS
-336 AVVLYALVRVAMY
+336 AVVLVAVITYAIIRMVMY
-349 RPFRAISEQEIM
+349 KPFRNISEQEIM

-393 QNRYAK
+393 QNRYAS
-399 AINQSIRL
+399 AINHNIRL
-407 GNFQIGYDAIN
+407 GNFKIGYDAIN
-418 RILFGVENI
+418 RALFGIENI
-427 LVVFLA
+427 IVVYLA
-433 AKLVIAGGFSTGMLF
+433 AHLVIAGGFSTGMLF
-448 AFMAYKRQFMDKTA
+448 AFMSYKRQFMDKTA
-462 KLIEKFIEFKM
+462 NLIEKLIEFKM

-481 ADIALTDRE
+481 ADIALTDKE
-490 ILQPAQFKKHVVQG
+490 ELQPDQYRKLN
-504 GIELRNVTFRYSDAT
+504 IEGKIEVKNLSFAYSDAT
-519 PNVLNDLSLTIQP
+519 PNVIDKLSLTINA

-545 KSTLLKIMLGLI
+545 KSTLLKLMLGLNK
-557 QPSSGDIL
+557 PSSGEIL
-565 IDGVPLAQIGARQY
+565 VDGISLSQIGARQY

-593 SGSVADNIAFFESPL
+593 SGTVADNIAFFDSPIN
-608 DMQRVVYCAELAAI
+608 MEKVVHCAQLAAI
-622 HDDISAMPMGYD
+622 HDDISDMPMGYD

-656 ALYKNPQI
+656 ALYKDPKI

-672 HLDTKLEADINEAVS
+672 HLDTGLEEDINDAVS

-699 KETIASASREIK
+699 KETIASADREIK
-711 LKKGQ
+711 LKKPVHHEGEEQ
-716 QAEPTKVTNT
+716 TSTSGSE
-726 DQQDS
+726 

>member
-1 MSQVEQDQ
+1 MQVEDESPVAKLQ
-9 QTQQEPDIFEEY
+9 FW
-21 ENSRSLLR
+21 SRKSL
-29 FWDSSK
+29 
-35 LPLILQSEAAECG
+35 PIILQSEAAECG

-56 GYHGFHTDLVSLRQ
+56 AYHGYNSDLISLRQ
-70 TFNISIEGCTLL
+70 KFSISLEGATLL

-87 GEKLGLASRPLR
+87 AEKLELTSRPLR
-99 IELEELELLQTPC
+99 IELEDLDALQTPC
-112 ILHWDLN
+112 ILHWDMN

-127 NNKRI
+127 NEKRI
-132 VIHDPGNGE
+132 VIHDPAAGE
-141 KTYSLEE
+141 KTFTLEE
-148 ASKHFTGVALEM
+148 ASKHFTGIALE
-160 LPTKE
+160 LTPTKN
-165 FEKREQKPTLKFSD
+165 FEKRQAKPSLKFSD
-179 FWSRISG
+179 FWSRITG
-186 LKRSLLLI
+186 LKRSLILI
-194 FSLSLLLQV
+194 FSLSILLQV

-218 VVLTGD
+218 VVLSGD

-229 VLALG
+229 VLAVG
-234 FFLVLVFETGTN
+234 FFLVLVFEIATN
-246 MLRGFT
+246 ALRGFT

-267 LFHHLVRLPLTY
+267 LFHHLVRLPLSY
-279 FEKRHMGDVV
+279 FETRHMGDVV

-309 IIDGLMAIITLAMIF
+309 IIDGLMAMITLAMIF
-324 FYSPTLSLVVLA
+324 FYSPTLSLVVLI

-349 RPFRAISEQEIM
+349 KPFRAISEQEIM

-393 QNRYAK
+393 QNRYAN
-399 AINQSIRL
+399 AINQNIRL

-418 RILFGVENI
+418 RTLFGIENI
-427 LVVFLA
+427 VVVYLA
-433 AKLVIAGGFSTGMLF
+433 AHLVIQGGFSTGMLF
-448 AFMAYKRQFMDKTA
+448 AFMSYKRQFMDKTA
-462 KLIEKFIEFKM
+462 NLIEKFIEFKM

-481 ADIALTDRE
+481 ADIALTDKE
-490 ILQPAQFKKHVVQG
+490 QLQPDKTKRHH
-504 GIELRNVTFRYSDAT
+504 IEGNIEINNVSFAYSDASA
-519 PNVLNDLSLTIQP
+519 NVLNNLSLKVNA

-557 QPSSGDIL
+557 PVKNGEIL
-565 IDGVPLAQIGARQY
+565 IDGIPLEQLGARQY

-593 SGSVADNIAFFESPL
+593 SGSVADNIAFFDTPI
-608 DMQRVVYCAELAAI
+608 DMEKVVYCADLAAI

-656 ALYKNPQI
+656 ALYKDPKI

-672 HLDTKLEADINEAVS
+672 HLDTRLESDINDAVS
-687 RLKITRIIIAHR
+687 RLKITRVIIAHR
-699 KETIASASREIK
+699 KETIASADREIK
-711 LKKGQ
+711 LTKYKEQ
-716 QAEPTKVTNT
+716 SPTEA
-726 DQQDS
+726 

>member
-1 MSQVEQDQ
+1 MH
-9 QTQQEPDIFEEY
+9 EED
-21 ENSRSLLR
+21 ESVVNKLQFWSRNS
-29 FWDSSK
+29 
-35 LPLILQSEAAECG
+35 LPIILQSEAAECG

-56 GYHGFHTDLVSLRQ
+56 CYHGYQTDLVSIRQ
-70 TFNISIEGCTLL
+70 KFSISLEGATLL
-82 DIMHF
+82 DIMGF
-87 GEKLGLASRPLR
+87 AEQLKLSTRPLR
-99 IELEELELLQTPC
+99 IELEDLDALQTPC

-127 NNKRI
+127 NEKRI
-132 VIHDPGNGE
+132 VIHDPAKGE
-141 KTYSLEE
+141 KTLTLEE
-148 ASKHFTGVALEM
+148 ASKHFTGVALE
-160 LPTKE
+160 LTPTKD
-165 FEKREQKPTLKFSD
+165 FEKQESKPSLRFSD

-194 FSLSLLLQV
+194 FLLSLLLQV
-203 FTLASPY
+203 FTLAAPY

-229 VLALG
+229 VLAVG
-234 FFLVLVFETGTN
+234 FFLVLVFEIATN
-246 MLRGFT
+246 ALRGFT

-267 LFHHLVRLPLTY
+267 LFHHLVRLPISY

-324 FYSPTLSLVVLA
+324 FYSPTLS
-336 AVVLYALVRVAMY
+336 AVVLVAVFAYAGVRIAMY
-349 RPFRAISEQEIM
+349 KPYRAISEQEIM

-393 QNRYAK
+393 QNRYAN
-399 AINQSIRL
+399 AINQNIRI
-407 GNFQIGYDAIN
+407 GNFNIGYDAVN
-418 RILFGVENI
+418 RALFGIENI
-427 LVVFLA
+427 VVVYLA
-433 AKLVIAGGFSTGMLF
+433 AHLVIQGGFSTGMLF
-448 AFMAYKRQFMDKTA
+448 AFMSYKRQFMEKTA
-462 KLIEKFIEFKM
+462 NLIEKFIEFKM
-473 LGLHFDRI
+473 LGLHFERI
-481 ADIALTDRE
+481 ADIALTEKED
-490 ILQPAQFKKHVVQG
+490 LQPANIKRHS
-504 GIELRNVTFRYSDAT
+504 IEGDIEIKGVSFAYSDAT
-519 PNVLNDLSLTIQP
+519 PNVLDNLSLKIKA

-545 KSTLLKIMLGLI
+545 KSTLLKLLLGLNKAK
-557 QPSSGDIL
+557 SGEVL
-565 IDGVPLAQIGARQY
+565 IDGVPLEQIGARQY

-593 SGSVADNIAFFESPL
+593 SGSVSDNIAFFDSPV
-608 DMQRVVYCAELAAI
+608 DMERVVYCAQLAAI
-622 HDDISAMPMGYD
+622 HDDIAQMPMGYD

-656 ALYKNPQI
+656 ALYKQPKI

-672 HLDTKLEADINEAVS
+672 HLDTNLEADINEAVS
-687 RLKITRIIIAHR
+687 RLDITRVIIAHR
-699 KETIASASREIK
+699 KETIASADREIK
-711 LKKGQ
+711 LKTVKEKLQ
-716 QAEPTKVTNT
+716 EQA
-726 DQQDS
+726 

>member
-1 MSQVEQDQ
+1 MH
-9 QTQQEPDIFEEY
+9 EED
-21 ENSRSLLR
+21 ENVVNKLQFWSRNSL
-29 FWDSSK
+29 
-35 LPLILQSEAAECG
+35 PIILQSEAAECG

-56 GYHGFHTDLVSLRQ
+56 CYHGYQTDLVSIRQ
-70 TFNISIEGCTLL
+70 KFSISLEGATLL
-82 DIMHF
+82 DIMGF
-87 GEKLGLASRPLR
+87 AEQLNLSTRPLR
-99 IELEELELLQTPC
+99 IELEDLDALQTPC

-127 NNKRI
+127 NEKRI
-132 VIHDPGNGE
+132 VIHDPAKGE
-141 KTYSLEE
+141 KTLTLEE
-148 ASKHFTGVALEM
+148 ASKHFTGVALE
-160 LPTKE
+160 LTPTKD
-165 FEKREQKPTLKFSD
+165 FEKQESKPTLKFSD

-194 FSLSLLLQV
+194 FLLSMLLQV
-203 FTLASPY
+203 FTLAAPY

-229 VLALG
+229 VLAVG
-234 FFLVLVFETGTN
+234 FFLVLVFEIATN
-246 MLRGFT
+246 ALRGFT

-267 LFHHLVRLPLTY
+267 LFHHLVRLPISY

-324 FYSPTLSLVVLA
+324 FYSPTLS
-336 AVVLYALVRVAMY
+336 AVVLVAVFAYAGVRIAMY
-349 RPFRAISEQEIM
+349 KPYRAISEQEIM

-393 QNRYAK
+393 QNRYAN
-399 AINQSIRL
+399 AINQNIRI
-407 GNFQIGYDAIN
+407 GNFNIGYDAVN
-418 RILFGVENI
+418 RALFGIENI
-427 LVVFLA
+427 VVVYLA
-433 AKLVIAGGFSTGMLF
+433 AHLVIQGGFSTGMLF
-448 AFMAYKRQFMDKTA
+448 AFMSYKRQFMEKTA
-462 KLIEKFIEFKM
+462 NLIEKFIEFKM

-481 ADIALTDRE
+481 ADIALTEKED
-490 ILQPAQFKKHVVQG
+490 LQPASIKRHTLEG
-504 GIELRNVTFRYSDAT
+504 GIEVNNVSFAYSDAT
-519 PNVLNDLSLTIQP
+519 PNVLDNLSLKIKA

-545 KSTLLKIMLGLI
+545 KSTLLKILLGLNKTK
-557 QPSSGDIL
+557 SGEVL
-565 IDGVPLAQIGARQY
+565 IDGVPLEQIGARQY

-593 SGSVADNIAFFESPL
+593 SGSVSDNIAFFDTPV
-608 DMQRVVYCAELAAI
+608 DMERVVYCAQLAAI
-622 HDDISAMPMGYD
+622 HDDIAQMPMGYD

-656 ALYKNPQI
+656 ALYKQPKI

-672 HLDTKLEADINEAVS
+672 HLDTNLEADINEAVS
-687 RLKITRIIIAHR
+687 RLDITRVIIAHR
-699 KETIASASREIK
+699 KETIESADREIK
-711 LKKGQ
+711 LKKVNDKFEEQ
-716 QAEPTKVTNT
+716 V
-726 DQQDS
+726 